1 MIALTGGVLI
11 SVPCRCRGLRL
22 LQTHERCSGTRRDP
36 PHPLYLHIR
45 INFPGTGLRFYLC
58 PECKFGTSFRRCFYS
73 LCVVKLFPIYN
84 ELSGNTQ
91 RRMNIVI
98 GTSIGSA
105 IGIYEIIGV
114 FGYLTFGSK
123 VRPRVLE
130 S

>member
-1 MIALTGGVLI
+1 M
-11 SVPCRCRGLRL
+11 
-22 LQTHERCSGTRRDP
+22 
-36 PHPLYLHIR
+36 
-45 INFPGTGLRFYLC
+45 
-58 PECKFGTSFRRCFYS
+58 
-73 LCVVKLFPIYN
+73 VKLFPIYN

-123 VRPRVLE
+123 VCPRVLD